1 MILVARVT
9 SQQHRR
15 IFQLCGY
22 FDTRKCGNILN
33 ASPSV
38 RTNQRKT
45 TKSRLIRYIDKA
57 NKNISMRR
65 SASHYARKL
74 IGPIRVT
81 LIDIHDSMS
90 SLLRGAHT
98 WSCQN
103 VKAEPRRNSIRRIL
117 SMASKFLAGMAQP
130 NGASATPFSKPIAAL
145 LSYLSPS
152 KYRKENSS
160 DTPGV

>member
-1 MILVARVT
+1 MSRVAAENQTTVQTNLLRHEILMILLARVT

-15 IFQLCGY
+15 SFQLCDY

-33 ASPSV
+33 ATPSD

-103 VKAEPRRNSIRRIL
+103 VKAEPRRNSIRRV
-117 SMASKFLAGMAQP
+117 SF
-130 NGASATPFSKPIAAL
+130 NGEQI
-145 LSYLSPS
+145 
-152 KYRKENSS
+152 
-160 DTPGV
+160 PG